1 MSNVLGDKLKCMS
14 IKKSELIL
22 NPDGSIYHLNLR
34 PEQLA
39 PIVIT
44 VGDPDRLDHVSRYF
58 DTIEFKIQKRE
69 FKTHTGVYHNQRI
82 SVISTGIG
90 SDNIDIVLNELDA
103 LVNIDFE
110 TRTIKPDLTSLKIV
124 RIGTSGALQP
134 DIPVDSF
141 LLSSYAIDINGL
153 LQSYK
158 IKKIQNPAI
167 ETAFCKHTGWD
178 SERGKPV
185 VVQNSKSLETQLLS
199 NNIQYGITATCGG
212 FYGPQGR
219 ILRLEPK
226 DNVFKDKLQ
235 SFRFEDLRITN
246 FEMETSAIYGLS
258 KLLGHQ
264 ACSMNAI
271 LANRA
276 NGTFSKTPEQTV
288 DQLIKYTLKKL
299 TC

>member
-1 MSNVLGDKLKCMS
+1 MS

-34 PEQLA
+34 PEHLA

-44 VGDPDRLDHVSRYF
+44 VGDPDRVDHVSRYF
-58 DTIEFKIQKRE
+58 DTIKFKIQKRE
-69 FKTHTGVYHNQRI
+69 FKTHTGVYKNQQI

-103 LVNIDFE
+103 LVNIDFK
-110 TRTIKPDLTSLKIV
+110 TRRIKPDLTSLKIV
-124 RIGTSGALQP
+124 RIGTSGALQS

-141 LLSSYAIDINGL
+141 LLSSYAIDINGM
-153 LQSYK
+153 LQSYQ
-158 IKKIQNPAI
+158 IKRIQNTAI
-167 ETAFCKHTGWD
+167 ETAFCKHTNWD
-178 SERGKPV
+178 SERAKPV
-185 VVQNSKSLETQLLS
+185 VVQNSKSLETQLLD

-212 FYGPQGR
+212 FYGPQDR
-219 ILRLEPK
+219 ILRLQPK
-226 DNVFKDKLQ
+226 DSIFRDKLQ
-235 SFRFEDLRITN
+235 SFRFENLRITN

-276 NGTFSKTPEQTV
+276 NGTFSKNSEETV

>member
-1 MSNVLGDKLKCMS
+1 MSNVLEDKLKCMS
-14 IKKSELIL
+14 IKTSELIL

-34 PEQLA
+34 PEHLA
-39 PIVIT
+39 PIIIT
-44 VGDPDRLDHVSRYF
+44 VGDPDRVDHVSRYF

-69 FKTHTGVYHNQRI
+69 FKTHTGVYKNQQI

-103 LVNIDFE
+103 LVNIDFK
-110 TRTIKPDLTSLKIV
+110 TRRIKPDLTSLKIV

-141 LLSSYAIDINGL
+141 LLSSYAIDINGM
-153 LQSYK
+153 LQSYQLK
-158 IKKIQNPAI
+158 RIQNTAI
-167 ETAFCKHTGWD
+167 ETAFCKHTNWD
-178 SERGKPV
+178 SERAKPV
-185 VVQNSKSLETQLLS
+185 VVQNSKSLETQLLD
-199 NNIQYGITATCGG
+199 NTIHHGITATCGG

-219 ILRLEPK
+219 ILRLQPK
-226 DNVFKDKLQ
+226 DSIFRDKLQ
-235 SFRFEDLRITN
+235 SFRFENLRITN

-276 NGTFSKTPEQTV
+276 NGTFSKNSEGTV